1 MQHFVGDLMHKRREL
16 LGWLHPGKQC
26 DLAAIRETFCGS
38 NSLGETNL
46 DTLRFHELKQTFAVS
61 AHVAIDFGQ
70 CWEFFAFGLAD
81 IENVDGPES
90 VQRPLTLRGCVFTRL
105 VGRYILR
112 ASSSDHRGENENAF
126 FSPFIFQFIAQAC
139 QSLAATAA
147 PSITAM
153 GIHIVI
159 ALATIMLVWFGVQE
173 ALASAHGGP
182 GFSMGRFLN
191 LFMLLTFAYVMVN
204 YYDSSI
210 PGLGFS
216 IKGFIDGG
224 TINLVN
230 LIGSDGSNTMLNEI
244 HTASSKTGPSM
255 LNSHD
260 VPYYAIVYFAVQFLL
275 ALLAAIVSA
284 ILAYGAIAATI
295 IGLLGPIFIPFLVFD
310 KLDWLFWGWLK
321 AYLGFSFYK
330 VVAAATM
337 NVLSHVL
344 TNYYIQLGQSVS
356 DPSTMVQTLPL
367 LVLLVLVNIYILFKI
382 PTMTHSL
389 FTAVLADTVE
399 VWAWPMMA
407 IRAAM

>member
-1 MQHFVGDLMHKRREL
+1 M
-16 LGWLHPGKQC
+16 
-26 DLAAIRETFCGS
+26 
-38 NSLGETNL
+38 SL
-46 DTLRFHELKQTFAVS
+46 
-61 AHVAIDFGQ
+61 
-70 CWEFFAFGLAD
+70 
-81 IENVDGPES
+81 
-90 VQRPLTLRGCVFTRL
+90 
-105 VGRYILR
+105 
-112 ASSSDHRGENENAF
+112 
-126 FSPFIFQFIAQAC
+126 FQFIAQAC
-139 QSLAATAA
+139 QSLAATVA

-153 GIHIVI
+153 GIRIVL
-159 ALATIMLVWFGVQE
+159 ALATIVMVWFGVQE
-173 ALASAHGGP
+173 ALASAHGEA

-191 LFMLLTFAYVMVN
+191 LFMLLTFAYAMVN

-224 TINLVN
+224 TTNLVS
-230 LIGSDGSNTMLNEI
+230 LIGSDGSTTMLSEI
-244 HTASSKTGPSM
+244 HSASSKTGPSM
-255 LNSHD
+255 LNS
-260 VPYYAIVYFAVQFLL
+260 VMSPYYAIVYFVVQFLL

-337 NVLSHVL
+337 NVLAHVL

-356 DPSTMVQTLPL
+356 DPSTIVQTLPL
-367 LVLLVLVNIYILFKI
+367 LVLLVLVNVYILFKI

-389 FTAVLADTVE
+389 FSGGSGGHDGGLGVA
-399 VWAWPMMA
+399 MMA

>member
-1 MQHFVGDLMHKRREL
+1 M
-16 LGWLHPGKQC
+16 
-26 DLAAIRETFCGS
+26 
-38 NSLGETNL
+38 SL
-46 DTLRFHELKQTFAVS
+46 
-61 AHVAIDFGQ
+61 
-70 CWEFFAFGLAD
+70 
-81 IENVDGPES
+81 
-90 VQRPLTLRGCVFTRL
+90 
-105 VGRYILR
+105 
-112 ASSSDHRGENENAF
+112 
-126 FSPFIFQFIAQAC
+126 FQYIAQAC
-139 QSLAATAA
+139 QTLAATVA

-153 GIHIVI
+153 GVHIVL
-159 ALATIMLVWFGVQE
+159 ALATIMMVWFGVQE
-173 ALASAHGGP
+173 ALASAHGDP

-216 IKGFIDGG
+216 IKSFIDDG

-244 HTASSKTGPSM
+244 HAASSKTGPSI
-255 LNSHD
+255 LNT
-260 VPYYAIVYFAVQFLL
+260 VMNPYYAIVYFAVQFLL
-275 ALLAAIVSA
+275 AMLAAIVSA
-284 ILAYGAIAATI
+284 IVAYGAIAATI
-295 IGLLGPIFIPFLVFD
+295 IGVLGPIFIPFLVVD

-356 DPSTMVQTLPL
+356 DPSTIVQTLPL

-389 FTAVLADTVE
+389 FTGGTGGHGGGLGVAV
-399 VWAWPMMA
+399 MA

>member
-1 MQHFVGDLMHKRREL
+1 M
-16 LGWLHPGKQC
+16 
-26 DLAAIRETFCGS
+26 
-38 NSLGETNL
+38 SL
-46 DTLRFHELKQTFAVS
+46 
-61 AHVAIDFGQ
+61 
-70 CWEFFAFGLAD
+70 
-81 IENVDGPES
+81 
-90 VQRPLTLRGCVFTRL
+90 
-105 VGRYILR
+105 
-112 ASSSDHRGENENAF
+112 
-126 FSPFIFQFIAQAC
+126 FQYIAQAC
-139 QSLAATAA
+139 QTLAATVA
-147 PSITAM
+147 PSITVM
-153 GIHIVI
+153 GVHIVL
-159 ALATIMLVWFGVQE
+159 ALATIMMVWFGVQE

-244 HTASSKTGPSM
+244 HQASSKTGPSI
-255 LNSHD
+255 LNT
-260 VPYYAIVYFAVQFLL
+260 VMNPYYAIVYFAVQFLL
-275 ALLAAIVSA
+275 AMLAAIVSA
-284 ILAYGAIAATI
+284 IVAYGAIAATI
-295 IGLLGPIFIPFLVFD
+295 IGVLGPIFIPFLVVD

-356 DPSTMVQTLPL
+356 DPSTIVQTLPL

-389 FTAVLADTVE
+389 FTGGTGGHGGGLGVAV
-399 VWAWPMMA
+399 MA

>member
-1 MQHFVGDLMHKRREL
+1 M
-16 LGWLHPGKQC
+16 
-26 DLAAIRETFCGS
+26 
-38 NSLGETNL
+38 SL
-46 DTLRFHELKQTFAVS
+46 
-61 AHVAIDFGQ
+61 
-70 CWEFFAFGLAD
+70 
-81 IENVDGPES
+81 
-90 VQRPLTLRGCVFTRL
+90 
-105 VGRYILR
+105 
-112 ASSSDHRGENENAF
+112 
-126 FSPFIFQFIAQAC
+126 FQYIAQAC
-139 QSLAATAA
+139 QSLAATVA
-147 PSITAM
+147 PSITAI
-153 GIHIVI
+153 GVHIVL
-159 ALATIMLVWFGVQE
+159 ALATIMMVWFGVQE

-244 HTASSKTGPSM
+244 HQASSKTGPSI
-255 LNSHD
+255 LNT
-260 VPYYAIVYFAVQFLL
+260 VMNPYYAIVYFAVQFLL
-275 ALLAAIVSA
+275 AMLAAIVSA
-284 ILAYGAIAATI
+284 IVAYGAIAATI
-295 IGLLGPIFIPFLVFD
+295 IGVLGPIFIPFLVVD

-356 DPSTMVQTLPL
+356 DPSTIVQTLPL

-389 FTAVLADTVE
+389 FTGGTGGHGGGLGVAV
-399 VWAWPMMA
+399 MA
-407 IRAAM
+407 VRAAM